1 MPDIDPA
8 ALSRPSVTQTTP
20 VLKTI
25 TVSSSSLPKVTK
37 SSHFI
42 PARIELEPLYTAL
55 KHAIGPE
62 QWPLYKESISKFMLG
77 QLNQQEYSDR
87 IDPILTTLNGD
98 RFHLHN
104 QLIAAIY
111 GNLTREMPDL
121 GLAPW
126 VSAND
131 KPAANSG
138 AKPVTG
144 DAAERR
150 LKGDVMQ
157 LPSRDRRRIKDLVHN
172 DFDPFESMAN
182 MFAEHHRGKTNRA
195 PDVPQSAAGLNK
207 MNLDLEIRKRFNQ
220 PLAVESGEFP
230 DHASI
235 ESRMLPICYENGL
248 VGGHTADATQY
259 LSVAAETYIKEF
271 LSTVFRRTRSNGPGD
286 SNSAGFGSGANW
298 IQTHKY
304 KKQLRREE
312 GALAR
317 GELSRDKAGLLP
329 VEARAAGERGPLDM
343 ADLRLALELG
353 DCGIATIPDVTRS
366 IIFGYREGELD
377 HWNNYTYVPDQT
389 PAPFEEL
396 NLDAAPM
403 TNGFHDVDAMDVDTA
418 ADPYGWDGGESQDV
432 QSLDNI
438 LDACLAV

>member
-1 MPDIDPA
+1 M
-8 ALSRPSVTQTTP
+8 
-20 VLKTI
+20 
-25 TVSSSSLPKVTK
+25 
-37 SSHFI
+37 
-42 PARIELEPLYTAL
+42 
-55 KHAIGPE
+55 
-62 QWPLYKESISKFMLG
+62 
-77 QLNQQEYSDR
+77 
-87 IDPILTTLNGD
+87 
-98 RFHLHN
+98 
-104 QLIAAIY
+104 
-111 GNLTREMPDL
+111 
-121 GLAPW
+121 
-126 VSAND
+126 
-131 KPAANSG
+131 
-138 AKPVTG
+138 
-144 DAAERR
+144 
-150 LKGDVMQ
+150 
-157 LPSRDRRRIKDLVHN
+157 
-172 DFDPFESMAN
+172 
-182 MFAEHHRGKTNRA
+182 
-195 PDVPQSAAGLNK
+195 
-207 MNLDLEIRKRFNQ
+207 
-220 PLAVESGEFP
+220 ESGEFP

>member
-8 ALSRPSVTQTTP
+8 ALSRPSVAQTTP

-25 TVSSSSLPKVTK
+25 TVSSSSIPKVAK

-42 PARIELEPLYTAL
+42 PARIDLEPLYSTL
-55 KHAIGPE
+55 KYAIGPE
-62 QWPLYKESISKFMLG
+62 QWTLYKETISKFILG

-87 IDPILTTLNGD
+87 IDPILASLSGD
-98 RFHLHN
+98 KFHLHN

-121 GLAPW
+121 GLASW

-131 KPAANSG
+131 KPTANTG

-150 LKGDVMQ
+150 LKGEVMQ
-157 LPSRDRRRIKDLVHN
+157 LPNRDRRRIKDLVHN

-182 MFAEHHRGKTNRA
+182 MFAEHHRGKTHRA
-195 PDVPQSAAGLNK
+195 PDVPQNAAGLNK
-207 MNLDLEIRKRFNQ
+207 MNFDLEIRKRFGQ

-230 DHASI
+230 DQASI
-235 ESRMLPICYENGL
+235 EARMLPMCYENGL
-248 VGGHTADATQY
+248 ASGHTGDAAQY

-271 LSTVFRRTRSNGPGD
+271 LTTVFRRAKSNGPGD
-286 SNSAGFGSGANW
+286 SSSAGFGSGVSW

-312 GALAR
+312 QALAR

-329 VEARAAGERGPLDM
+329 VEARAASERGPLDM

-353 DCGIATIPDVTRS
+353 DCGIATIPVVTRS
-366 IIFGYREGELD
+366 IIYGYREGELD
-377 HWNNYTYVPDQT
+377 HWNNYTYLQDSK

-396 NLDAAPM
+396 DLDSGTL
-403 TNGFHDVDAMDVDTA
+403 TNGFHDPDAMDVD
-418 ADPYGWDGGESQDV
+418 ADQYGWDGGEKQDI
-432 QSLDNI
+432 QSLDSI
-438 LDACLAV
+438 LDSCLAV